1 MRGRTKPKIDSRARV
16 LDGAAEEFASHGYA
30 GARIQ
35 RIARRTRLNVRM
47 LYYHFGSK
55 KGLYSAVLEAIYEE
69 AAKILDLTA
78 RAEDPTQAAL
88 ALYVDFLVENPRFA
102 RVLARELLDGASHL
116 RTLFAGRP
124 ELFIRVHAN
133 THQLLGSA
141 MKAGLLRHE
150 DPALTVFSLTSSLC
164 FLTAIRASYPSFSAT
179 KPPSAGAWKAHLVRL
194 LFDGLRTR

>member
-1 MRGRTKPKIDSRARV
+1 MRGRTKPRIDSRARV
-16 LDGAAEEFASHGYA
+16 LEGAAEEFAGHGFA
-30 GARIQ
+30 GARIE

-55 KGLYSAVLEAIYEE
+55 KGLYAAVLEAIYEE
-69 AAKILDLTA
+69 AARILDLTA

-116 RTLFAGRP
+116 RALFAARP

-133 THQLLGSA
+133 THQLLDGA
-141 MKAGLLRHE
+141 MRAGLLRHE

-164 FLTAIRASYPSFSAT
+164 FLTAIRASYPAFSPT

-194 LFDGLRTR
+194 LFDGMRTR